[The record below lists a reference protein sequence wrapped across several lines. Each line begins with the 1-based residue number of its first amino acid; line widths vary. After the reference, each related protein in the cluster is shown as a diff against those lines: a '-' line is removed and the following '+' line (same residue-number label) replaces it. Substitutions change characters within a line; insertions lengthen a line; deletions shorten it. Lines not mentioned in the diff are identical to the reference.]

1 MLPLG
6 YDIVTVLVFLEVSK
20 DISIFIFRFET
31 LYTFRMFHATKQRPT
46 SANQQFMFFN
56 YRHII
61 VPNVKKIQGFN
72 LTGTPWATS
81 SCCGMTFTFTFNCR
95 QSSSTCIYVQDH
107 FIYQRCKE
115 AHYLVLQITSC
126 LRTVI
131 YLRVTTVLRAETC
144 RQLR

>member
-1 MLPLG
+1 MWYCRCVSFSRSFEG
-6 YDIVTVLVFLEVSK
+6 YFCLHLQVWNSNA
-20 DISIFIFRFET
+20 
-31 LYTFRMFHATKQRPT
+31 FRMFHATKQSPT
-46 SANQQFMFFN
+46 STNQQFMFFN
-56 YRHII
+56 YRYRRPTTLV

-72 LTGTPWATS
+72 LRGTPWATS
-81 SCCGMTFTFTFNCR
+81 SYCGMTFTFTFNCR
-95 QSSSTCIYVQDH
+95 QSSSTCIYIQDH
-107 FIYQRCKE
+107 FIYQRCRK